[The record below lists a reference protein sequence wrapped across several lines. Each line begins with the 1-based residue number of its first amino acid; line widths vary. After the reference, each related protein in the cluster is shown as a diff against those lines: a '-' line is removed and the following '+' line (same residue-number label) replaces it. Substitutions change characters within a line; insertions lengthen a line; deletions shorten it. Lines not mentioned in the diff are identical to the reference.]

1 MPAPYGHYGQR
12 RPLRPEDVILQ
23 ANAANPDFAIPGAG
37 PPGRG
42 GGRGRG
48 GRGGINTMANVG
60 LGAGRS
66 VKI

>member
-1 MPAPYGHYGQR
+1 MPAPYGPYGQR
-12 RPLRPEDVILQ
+12 RPFRQEDVILE

-48 GRGGINTMANVG
+48 GRGGINPVANAG
-60 LGAGRS
+60 LGAGR
-66 VKI
+66 